1 MAGGFNA
8 KRYAEAVF
16 EIARERDELDKWQA
30 ELASLVELREDAALA
45 AWLDNPRIGLETK
58 RESLEVALKGISPLA
73 RNLVYLLI
81 QRGRLNGLAD
91 IAAAYEDR
99 LNQHFGRLPARV
111 TSAAPLDAATVADI
125 KAHLGAITGQEVI
138 MHAAVDPSLVGGFVA
153 RFGDKLLDGSTIS
166 NLRALR
172 RSIAE
177 NK

>member
-1 MAGGFNA
+1 MAGGFSA

-30 ELASLVELREDAALA
+30 ELAGLVRLHEDAAVA
-45 AWLDNPRIGLETK
+45 AWLDNPGMGLAEK
-58 RESLEVALKGISPLA
+58 REVLEAALKDVSPLA

-81 QRGRLNGLAD
+81 QRGRLGGLAD
-91 IAAAYEDR
+91 IAAAYEAR
-99 LNQHFGRLPARV
+99 LNRHLGRLPALV
-111 TSAAPLDAATVADI
+111 TSAVPLDTETEARI
-125 KAHLGAITGQEVI
+125 KARLGAVTGQDVI
-138 MHAAVDPSLVGGFVA
+138 LRTEVDPALVGGFVA
-153 RFGDKLLDGSTIS
+153 RIGDKLLDGSTSS

>member
-8 KRYAEAVF
+8 RRYAEAVF
-16 EIARERDELDKWQA
+16 EIARERDELNQWQA
-30 ELASLVELREDAALA
+30 ELAGLVKLREDAALA
-45 AWLDNPRIGLETK
+45 AWLDNPKVGLELK
-58 RESLEVALKGISPLA
+58 REYLEAVLTGVSPLA

-99 LNQHFGRLPARV
+99 LNRHLGRLPARV
-111 TSAAPLDAATVADI
+111 TSAVTLDPETEAEI
-125 KAHLGAITGQEVI
+125 KARLSAITGQEVI
-138 MHAAVDPSLVGGFVA
+138 LRTEVDPALVGGFVA
-153 RFGDKLLDGSTIS
+153 RIGDKLLDGSTRS